1 MNCGEYTLVQ
11 SNSQLALQPA
21 AELNFADFLI
31 NQVVDAAFCVGANAQ
46 FLYVNDATSR
56 MTEYSREE
64 LLSMSLNDIDIDF
77 SLHDWLEKWRCCA
90 SKLQSQPS
98 FIFKSR
104 YRTKRSRIFWVE
116 VTITYVKHQGRDFG
130 YVFAREK
137 SDEVVDLSL
146 QKSINELKDSNE
158 ILQQEITALKRK
170 EIKLETSL
178 SLLRSHI
185 DISDTKQTASE
196 ILYALTQA
204 KQLSE
209 IRVQFVSMLCHQF
222 RTPLNVVSFSNSLL
236 KRHIN
241 EWTGEKIRT
250 LLDRIQISVEHI
262 SHLLDDL
269 LFFTKAEA
277 AKLNF
282 QPKPL
287 DLVSFCNELVTQI
300 QISSSQHRINFVTQ
314 GNCGR
319 VCMDEKLL
327 EPMLK
332 NLLENAINY
341 SPNYSPVDMK
351 LSCRKQKVI
360 FEIQDTGIG
369 IPVADQQR
377 LFEPFYR
384 GSNHNIHGTGLGL
397 SIVKTLVDLQGG
409 QITVESEVDI
419 GTIVTVIL
427 PVSSSTVT
435 P

>member
-1 MNCGEYTLVQ
+1 
-11 SNSQLALQPA
+11 
-21 AELNFADFLI
+21 
-31 NQVVDAAFCVGANAQ
+31 
-46 FLYVNDATSR
+46 
-56 MTEYSREE
+56 
-64 LLSMSLNDIDIDF
+64 
-77 SLHDWLEKWRCCA
+77 
-90 SKLQSQPS
+90 
-98 FIFKSR
+98 
-104 YRTKRSRIFWVE
+104 
-116 VTITYVKHQGRDFG
+116 
-130 YVFAREK
+130 
-137 SDEVVDLSL
+137 
-146 QKSINELKDSNE
+146 
-158 ILQQEITALKRK
+158 
-170 EIKLETSL
+170 
-178 SLLRSHI
+178 
-185 DISDTKQTASE
+185 
-196 ILYALTQA
+196 
-204 KQLSE
+204 
-209 IRVQFVSMLCHQF
+209 MLCHQF

-435 P
+435 L